1 MSAPEVIIFAGVA
14 IACFTPLVVELVQT
28 KRRLARVEREVWK
41 NLKGSVP
48 VPPVHSV
55 MIYVGPGSSITGYRI
70 RRDDDPSHDIVKNHV
85 QVYASP
91 GTYNIALTMEE
102 S

>member
-1 MSAPEVIIFAGVA
+1 MSSPEVAIQLALIAISFSLVA
-14 IACFTPLVVELVQT
+14 LISFGIQVFHLTRN
-28 KRRLARVEREVWK
+28 RRRARES
-41 NLKGSVP
+41 LK
-48 VPPVHSV
+48 PPVHSV

-70 RRDDDPSHDIVKNHV
+70 RQDNDPSHDIVKNHV

-91 GTYNIALTMEE
+91 GTYNIALTLEE